1 MSYQIIDGIK
11 CYNPELI
18 DSYDNF
24 PEYGFSEDI
33 NNLKI
38 NFWDCSRYR
47 LFKEIITQETKFS
60 ERVKL
65 LEVGCNNGIFIKSL
79 GNLNKFEITGS
90 EIYLKGLIIAKKH
103 IPNVEFIQ
111 LDITAPALDD
121 NSYDLI
127 TAFDVL
133 EHIERDDLAIANI
146 FNALKP
152 QGKFIIS
159 VPQHKFMY
167 SDFDKFLN
175 HQRRYTRRELVH
187 KLIMAGFKINY
198 RSSFVFFLFP
208 LMLIS
213 RLKDSIF
220 SKKASKSITNEEF
233 NQKLSLPEPIDR
245 TFNLLMKI
253 DEFLIKNRIPLPFGG
268 TLIVIAEK

>member
-18 DSYDNF
+18 ESYDNF
-24 PEYGFSEDI
+24 PEYGFSD
-33 NNLKI
+33 NLSDLKI
-38 NFWDCSRYR
+38 NFWDRSRYR
-47 LFKEIITQETKFS
+47 LFKKIIAQESKS
-60 ERVKL
+60 LQKVKL
-65 LEVGCNNGIFIKSL
+65 LEVGCNNGIFIKML
-79 GNLNKFEITGS
+79 GNLNKFQITGS
-90 EIYLKGLIIAKKH
+90 EIYLKGLLIAKKH

-111 LDITAPALDD
+111 LDITTPVLKD

-146 FNALKP
+146 FNMLKP
-152 QGKFIIS
+152 RGKFIVS

-175 HQRRYTRRELVH
+175 HQRRYTRQELVQ
-187 KLIMAGFKINY
+187 KLIASGFKINY
-198 RSSFVFFLFP
+198 SSSFVFFLFP

-213 RLKDSIF
+213 RLKDSML
-220 SKKASKSITNEEF
+220 SSNATKSLTNEEF
-233 NQKLSLPEPIDR
+233 NQKLSLPDPLDR
-245 TFNLLMKI
+245 LFNFLMKI
-253 DEFLIKNRIPLPFGG
+253 DEFFIKIRISLPFGG
-268 TLIVIAEK
+268 TLLVIAEK